1 MTSRQDATWLSRP
14 GKEDNLKN
22 QTWTT
27 LLRSRKEKLPAGRTG
42 ASQPTEKIG
51 GGGEIMQRRAFRFSL
66 LALAAISVALA
77 ATPVLAQW
85 HLATTFEN
93 QSDGQANDSFGSAV
107 AIQGDTLVV
116 TAPSHN
122 QVGAAYVFT
131 EDSNGFWST
140 VAELT
145 PSDGVAPSR
154 FGTSVAINGNTIVV
168 GNSGCF
174 GCSGAAYVY
183 VEPVAGWTNMTETA
197 KLTGSDEASSD
208 LFGGSVAVSGNA
220 IAVGAPSHQSGSR
233 IGAVYM
239 YVRPAAGW
247 TSMTET
253 TELTVSDSNARDVGH
268 AVALQ
273 GPTLVV
279 GALTSTVNSV
289 SQAGAVYI
297 FVRPLSGWTPENESA
312 TLTASDP
319 TASAW
324 LGGAVAISS
333 DQKTIVAGAPF
344 WHFASVP
351 NGAAYIFVRPSV
363 SWQSETQTAKL
374 LPPGTARL
382 FGSAVATNT
391 GNVVAIGAPDTA
403 ITGFTSAGAAWVYI
417 RPTTGW
423 APTPKPKARLNP
435 PPPQTQ
441 GVFGASIAVRL
452 TDVLVGEPGAT
463 VNGNAS
469 QGAAYL
475 FSK

>member
-1 MTSRQDATWLSRP
+1 
-14 GKEDNLKN
+14 
-22 QTWTT
+22 
-27 LLRSRKEKLPAGRTG
+27 
-42 ASQPTEKIG
+42 
-51 GGGEIMQRRAFRFSL
+51 
-66 LALAAISVALA
+66 
-77 ATPVLAQW
+77 VLAQW
-85 HLATTFEN
+85 HLAATFEN

-107 AIQGDTLVV
+107 AIEGHTLVV

-122 QVGAAYVFT
+122 QVGAAYVFI

-145 PSDGVAPSR
+145 PSDGVPHSN

-174 GCSGAAYVY
+174 ECSGAAYVY

-208 LFGGSVAVSGNA
+208 LFGISVAVSGNA
-220 IAVGAPSHQSGSR
+220 IVVGAPSHHVGSR
-233 IGAVYM
+233 SPGAVYV
-239 YVRPAAGW
+239 YVRPTGGW

-253 TELTVSDSNARDVGH
+253 AELNVSDSNASGVGH
-268 AVALQ
+268 AVALR
-273 GPTLVV
+273 GPTLVA

-289 SQAGAVYI
+289 SQAGALYI

-363 SWQSETQTAKL
+363 SWQSETQTSKL

-391 GNVVAIGAPDTA
+391 GNVVAIGAPNTA
-403 ITGFTSAGAAWVYI
+403 ITGFTGAGAAWAYI

-452 TDVLVGEPGAT
+452 TDVLVGEPGET

-469 QGAAYL
+469 QGAAHL
-475 FSK
+475 FSR